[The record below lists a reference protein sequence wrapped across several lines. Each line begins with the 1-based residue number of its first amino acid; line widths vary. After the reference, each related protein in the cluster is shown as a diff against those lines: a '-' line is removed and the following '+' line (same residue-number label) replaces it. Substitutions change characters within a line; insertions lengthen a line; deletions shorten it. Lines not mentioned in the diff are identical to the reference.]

1 MKFFIDTADI
11 EEIRQANLRGWV
23 DGVTTN
29 PSLIA
34 KNGKPLFDTIK
45 EICKEVSGPVSAEVI
60 GLKADEMIR
69 EGLELAK
76 LANNVVV
83 KIPMSEDGMIAVK
96 KLTAEGIRTNVTL
109 VFSPMQALLA
119 AKAGA
124 TMVSPF
130 VGRLDDIGV
139 NGMEM
144 VSQVI
149 QIYQNFD
156 FKTEVL
162 VASVRSPMHIQQ
174 AAEMGADIAT
184 IPFKVMQQMTHH
196 PLTDKGIK
204 SFMDDW
210 NKAQKK

>member
-1 MKFFIDTADI
+1 MKFFIDTAEI

-34 KNGKPLFDTIK
+34 KSGKDFFTVIK

-60 GLKADEMIR
+60 SLKADEMVR

-76 LANNVVV
+76 IANNVVV
-83 KIPMSEDGMIAVK
+83 KIPMCEDGMIAVK
-96 KLTAEGIRTNVTL
+96 KLKAEGIRTNVTL

-139 NGMEM
+139 EGMTM
-144 VSQVI
+144 VNQVI
-149 QIYQNFD
+149 QMYQNYDFD
-156 FKTEVL
+156 TEVL
-162 VASVRSPMHIQQ
+162 VASVRSPMHIQI

-204 SFMDDW
+204 AFMDDW

>member
-1 MKFFIDTADI
+1 MKFFIDTAEI

-29 PSLIA
+29 PTLIA
-34 KNGKPLFDTIK
+34 KSGKDFFTVIK

-60 GLKADEMIR
+60 SLKADEMVR

-76 LANNVVV
+76 IASNVVV
-83 KIPMSEDGMIAVK
+83 KIPMCEDGMIAVK
-96 KLTAEGIRTNVTL
+96 KLKAEGIRTNVTL

-139 NGMEM
+139 DGMEM
-144 VSQVI
+144 VDQVI
-149 QIYQNFD
+149 HMYQNYDFD
-156 FKTEVL
+156 TE
-162 VASVRSPMHIQQ
+162 
-174 AAEMGADIAT
+174 
-184 IPFKVMQQMTHH
+184 
-196 PLTDKGIK
+196 
-204 SFMDDW
+204 
-210 NKAQKK
+210 

>member
-1 MKFFIDTADI
+1 MKFFIDTAEI
-11 EEIRQANLRGWV
+11 EEIKQANLRGWV

-34 KNGKPLFDTIK
+34 KSGKDFFTVIK
-45 EICKEVSGPVSAEVI
+45 EICKEVTGPVSAEVI
-60 GLKADEMIR
+60 SLKADEMVR

-76 LANNVVV
+76 IASNVVV
-83 KIPMSEDGMIAVK
+83 KIPMCEDGMIAVK
-96 KLTAEGIRTNVTL
+96 KLKAEGIRTNVTL

-124 TMVSPF
+124 SMVSPF

-139 NGMEM
+139 DGME
-144 VSQVI
+144 VVDQII
-149 QIYQNFD
+149 QTYQNYDFD
-156 FKTEVL
+156 TEVL
-162 VASVRSPMHIQQ
+162 VASVRSPMHIQI

-204 SFMDDW
+204 AFLDDW